1 MEKQLSVIALGIPK
15 LLQKMWLLKCILRP
29 VSEHPAAVNVL
40 KCREHCKSL
49 QETTFTLFFH
59 HVEVHRAEKRSS

>member
-1 MEKQLSVIALGIPK
+1 
-15 LLQKMWLLKCILRP
+15 MWLLKCILSP

-40 KCREHCKSL
+40 KGREHCKSL

-59 HVEVHRAEKRSS
+59 HAEVNRAEKRSS